1 MKNWI
6 GPAAVVALLLLAG
19 AAKASWPCG
28 IYARIDKV
36 EMGPDADRPSWVK
49 VWGDFLLVKTSER
62 LVGPERGYMYFS
74 LVQGKEDLCRLEW
87 EDLKEIAGSKNHY
100 VAFGSAFTERRDDLA
115 GEDDRPNVHPADAQD
130 ARPIPYPLDH
140 GLSRLRTR
148 EDVGQESPVG
158 KLQKYLED
166 HPLEKP

>member
-6 GPAAVVALLLLAG
+6 GPAAVVALLLLAS
-19 AAKASWPCG
+19 AAKASYPCG

-36 EMGPDADRPSWVK
+36 EMGPDADKPTWVK

-74 LVQGKEDLCRLEW
+74 LVEGKEELCRLEW
-87 EDLKEIAGSKNHY
+87 KDLKVIAGTKNNY
-100 VAFGSAFTERRDDLA
+100 VAFGSAFTERRDDL
-115 GEDDRPNVHPADAQD
+115 GPDDRPNVHQADD
-130 ARPIPYPLDH
+130 RGARPIPYPLDH

-148 EDVGQESPVG
+148 EDVRQESPVG